1 MHIKAGELTFVF
13 NWNCVIVSIFRRH
26 ELAQASPYRA
36 WVLLYAYLHGLQ
48 FSGSL
53 SPLVTW
59 SRMVVLRAFS
69 ILTIKQTEL
78 NSNYYDVWSTWA
90 IWSPCFTS
98 PIWSPCSTCSIW
110 STWSTRLG
118 LKDLPSFGK
127 ARVCVY
133 PAIYMQE
140 LSYSLD
146 KSKRWNSSERQRI
159 RQAFRHYML
168 LRLNSMHITAMDRNP
183 HKSGACLSCLHSP
196 DSFDGT

>member
-13 NWNCVIVSIFRRH
+13 NWNCVIVCIFRRH
-26 ELAQASPYRA
+26 ELAQTSPYRA
-36 WVLLYAYLHGLQ
+36 WVLLYAYLHGVQ
-48 FSGSL
+48 FSGSF

-59 SRMVVLRAFS
+59 SRMVVLCAFS

-78 NSNYYDVWSTWA
+78 YSNYYVVWSTWA

-127 ARVCVY
+127 ARVCVCT
-133 PAIYMQE
+133 
-140 LSYSLD
+140 
-146 KSKRWNSSERQRI
+146 
-159 RQAFRHYML
+159 L
-168 LRLNSMHITAMDRNP
+168 LFTCRNF
-183 HKSGACLSCLHSP
+183 L
-196 DSFDGT
+196 TV